1 MSHRRPAATSGGPR
15 ARRVAARAIARA
27 VVAAAAAL
35 LMLGAPPVRAHQLSP
50 EELSRVR
57 FDQRLG
63 EQIPLDLPF
72 RDETGREAPLRSY
85 FGPRPMILT
94 LNYYHCPNL
103 CSTALQS
110 LADRLRTVPF
120 TLGQQY
126 SVLTVSIDPR
136 ETPAQAADKRSPLLH
151 GLPGGSEA
159 DWHLLTGQAAALDQ
173 LASAVGF
180 HAIYDPQEDEYVHPA
195 GLIILTPD
203 GQVSRYL
210 YGLDVAPNDLRLA
223 LVEAGQRRIGSL
235 IDRIALLCY
244 HYDASTGRYTP
255 VVLGAVR
262 LAALA
267 TLLGLGLVLGRLWR
281 DDLRRQRGHSGSVS

>member
-1 MSHRRPAATSGGPR
+1 M
-15 ARRVAARAIARA
+15 
-27 VVAAAAAL
+27 AAAL
-35 LMLGAPPVRAHQLSP
+35 LALGAPPVRAHQFSS
-50 EELSRVR
+50 EELGQVS
-57 FDQRLG
+57 FDQRPG
-63 EQIPLDLPF
+63 QQIPLDLPF

-110 LADRLRTVPF
+110 LADRLRTIPF

-136 ETPAQAADKRSPLLH
+136 ETPAQAAEKRAPLLL
-151 GLPGGSEA
+151 GQAAGSEA
-159 DWHLLTGQAAALDQ
+159 DWHLLTGQAAAIDQ

-180 HAIYDPQEDEYVHPA
+180 HAIYDPQEDEYIHPA
-195 GLIILTPD
+195 GLIVLTPG

-210 YGLDVAPNDLRLA
+210 YGLDVPPNDLRLA
-223 LVEAGQRRIGSL
+223 LVEAGQGRVGSL
-235 IDRIALLCY
+235 VDQIALLCY
-244 HYDASTGRYTP
+244 HYDASTGKYTP
-255 VVLGAVR
+255 LVLGAVR
-262 LAALA
+262 LAGLA
-267 TLLGLGLVLGRLWR
+267 TLLGLGLFLGALWR